1 MVARK
6 QEEEERQFDTV
17 KSDAAEPVKKNF
29 QQVMQGEELVLLCS
43 LLRSNPEFECT
54 ATLKAA
60 QLEEDCQ

>member
-6 QEEEERQFDTV
+6 QEEEERQFDTAEA
-17 KSDAAEPVKKNF
+17 DAALKGKQTF

>member
-29 QQVMQGEELVLLCS
+29 QQVMQGEELVDLCS
-43 LLRSNPEFECT
+43 LLRSNP
-54 ATLKAA
+54 
-60 QLEEDCQ
+60 